1 MSDFAAVRRA
11 LADCRRDGAPF
22 PVAWSR
28 ALELLPAP
36 EGRTAEAIERKQA
49 RAALLS
55 TRQVWQAAYEGKG
68 EPLGARMVDA

>member
-1 MSDFAAVRRA
+1 VSDFAAVRQA

-36 EGRTAEAIERKQA
+36 EGRTAEAVERKLA
-49 RAALLS
+49 RAALLD
-55 TRQVWQAAYEGKG
+55 TRHAWQAAYEGKG
-68 EPLGARMVDA
+68 EPLGAGMVEA